1 MAMRSLPYCRR
12 HPGAT
17 IQIGHGVTISNRLC
31 ENPAGISHK
40 TVLVANRRGAK
51 LRIGNHVGLSGAV
64 LFCSKQIIIEDYVK
78 LGVGAKVYDT
88 DFHPVDPE
96 RRRARDDGMILCEEV
111 RICED
116 AWVGAE
122 AMILK
127 GVTIGARAIVGA
139 RALVT
144 KDVPADTVVG
154 GVPAR
159 IIGRIDTGSGARR
172 TV

>member
-1 MAMRSLPYCRR
+1 M
-12 HPGAT
+12 
-17 IQIGHGVTISNRLC
+17 
-31 ENPAGISHK
+31 
-40 TVLVANRRGAK
+40 
-51 LRIGNHVGLSGAV
+51 
-64 LFCSKQIIIEDYVK
+64 K

-96 RRRARDDGMILCEEV
+96 RRRTRDDGMIVCEEV

-127 GVTIGARAIVGA
+127 GVTIGARAVVGA

-159 IIGRIDTGSGARR
+159 VIGRIDTGQ
-172 TV
+172 TVT